1 MESLFAGMFSP
12 EWFAAFTSI
21 VLLDL
26 ILSGDNAILIALA
39 CQHLPEHH
47 KGRAIIIG
55 GFGAVLIRILCTLF
69 ATGLLAAPYLE
80 FIGGA
85 LLLYIAVKLL
95 TDHKGGSEETGA
107 QPTTFWAAVRTILI
121 ADFIMSIDNVLSL
134 AGVANTV
141 PEGKWSL
148 IICGLLISIP
158 IVLCGAQFFLVLM
171 KKVPALVYA
180 GAAILAYT
188 AAELMTNDKALGSY
202 LLAYAPFL
210 KGAFIA
216 GVLGLGLYLNHRWQK
231 AQKSQKQETELESR

>member
-1 MESLFAGMFSP
+1 MESFFAGMFSP

-39 CQHLPEHH
+39 CKNLPPHH
-47 KGRAIIIG
+47 RGRAIIVG
-55 GFGAVLIRILCTLF
+55 GMGAVLIRICCTLF

-95 TDHKGGSEETGA
+95 TDHKSGSGSGGA

-171 KKVPALVYA
+171 KKVPAFVYA

-231 AQKSQKQETELESR
+231 AQKSQAQETELESR